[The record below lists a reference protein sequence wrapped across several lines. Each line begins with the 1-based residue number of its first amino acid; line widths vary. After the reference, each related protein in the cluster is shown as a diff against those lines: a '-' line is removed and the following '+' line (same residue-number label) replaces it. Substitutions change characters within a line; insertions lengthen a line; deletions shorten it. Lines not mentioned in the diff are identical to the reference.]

1 MDIQKLIIEKKPN
14 LSQTTIKKYIGFINK
29 LHKSITGNDN
39 IKDIK
44 FLNDKDKVDKYLNTL
59 QPANKKNYYTI
70 ILILLNE
77 NTDLYKSYEND
88 KKQNNYDLVQK
99 KQNKD
104 VVNSETQQD
113 KVIDMSEYDKLID
126 LLKDK
131 DEYYQEYIMFSILK
145 HYPIRNEIGSFKYY
159 TLKEFN
165 KIKDKNDNY
174 LVIGTKTMFMFRT
187 KYKTHKNYGDLKTII
202 EDKNLKKII
211 NRYIIYLLHNRNL
224 KQGDNLFVNTNGNP
238 YTNDTLSLRLA
249 NVSNKFIGVK
259 LSTSSIFKILLANKE
274 GNIKDNTDYII
285 DMSKIRPTDP
295 STIIQNYVYLVKQK
309 K

>member
-1 MDIQKLIIEKKPN
+1 MDIQKRIIEKKPN
-14 LSQTTIKKYIGFINK
+14 LSETTIKKYIGFINK
-29 LHKSITGNDN
+29 LYKSVSNDNNN

-59 QPANKKNYYTI
+59 QPSNKKNYYTI

-104 VVNSETQQD
+104 VVNSEKQQD

-126 LLKDK
+126 SLKYK
-131 DEYYQEYIMFSILK
+131 DEYYQDYIMFSILK
-145 HYPIRNEIGSFKYY
+145 KYPIRNEIGSFKYY
-159 TLKEFN
+159 TLQAFN
-165 KIKDKNDNY
+165 KLKDKNDNY
-174 LVIGTKTMFMFRT
+174 IVIGTKKMFMYRS
-187 KYKTHKNYGDLKTII
+187 KYKTHKNYGDITTII
-202 EDKNLKKII
+202 NDTKLKSKIK
-211 NRYIIYLLHNRNL
+211 RYILEMKVKRDL
-224 KQGDNLFVNTNGNP
+224 KEGDNLFVNTNGNP

-259 LSTSSIFKILLANKE
+259 LSTSSIFKILLADKQ
-274 GNIKDNTDYII
+274 GNTKDITDYII

-295 STIIQNYVYLVKQK
+295 STIIQNYVYK
-309 K
+309 KK